1 MGCKGSQVR
10 ILSPRPESKT
20 KPAFYAGFDFG
31 SSGYNEFGVA
41 YVNVCPGSTTSRF
54 DRSVNAGQIV
64 TVAPQPAQKKRRAR
78 ESCRP
83 DQNQKQSPHF
93 MRVLILVPVGI
104 TNSASHTS
112 TYAQVRQQVDLIE
125 VLTPVKSSRLPH
137 SRRKKS
143 AVRGN
148 PVAPTRIKNKA
159 RILCGF

>member
-64 TVAPQPAQKKRRAR
+64 TVAPQPAQKKAPCEGILSPRPESKTKPAFYAGFDFGSSGYNEFGVAYVNVCPWGRSVDCNVSQSGPIFVAVSQIGAR
-78 ESCRP
+78 NRMHM
-83 DQNQKQSPHF
+83 D
-93 MRVLILVPVGI
+93 RILFWSG
-104 TNSASHTS
+104 
-112 TYAQVRQQVDLIE
+112 QVRM
-125 VLTPVKSSRLPH
+125 
-137 SRRKKS
+137 
-143 AVRGN
+143 
-148 PVAPTRIKNKA
+148 
-159 RILCGF
+159 